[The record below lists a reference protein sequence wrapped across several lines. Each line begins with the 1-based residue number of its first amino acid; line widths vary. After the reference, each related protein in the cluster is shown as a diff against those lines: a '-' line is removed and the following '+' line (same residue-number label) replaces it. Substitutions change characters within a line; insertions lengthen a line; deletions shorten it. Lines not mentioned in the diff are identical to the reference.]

1 MQNEFLRT
9 SDVLSLVGISRSTLD
24 LWISKGYF
32 PKPHKLGGKLNVWS
46 ISDVEAWLSNVN
58 SSDSNS
64 GGVA

>member
-9 SDVLSLVGISRSTLD
+9 GDVLSLMGISRSTLN

-32 PKPHKLGGKLNVWS
+32 PKPYKLGRKLNVWYAS
-46 ISDVEAWLSNVN
+46 EIEAWFSNVN